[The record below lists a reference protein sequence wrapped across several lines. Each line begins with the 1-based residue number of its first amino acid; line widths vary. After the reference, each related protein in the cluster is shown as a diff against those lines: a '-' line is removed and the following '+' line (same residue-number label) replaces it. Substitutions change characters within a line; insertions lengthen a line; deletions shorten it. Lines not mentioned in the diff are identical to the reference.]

1 MRLIGRRAIALV
13 VITHNQEYLAD
24 SASMALIKDEWIK
37 DITIGAFTPNPADTL
52 KYGKNAING
61 VNRYVINDE
70 RYPKVYLK
78 FVNAMKKVETPAPA
92 KKER

>member
-13 VITHNQEYLAD
+13 VITYNQEYLAD
-24 SASMALIKDEWIK
+24 SASD
-37 DITIGAFTPNPADTL
+37 TI

-61 VNRYVINDE
+61 VNKYVINDE
-70 RYPKVYLK
+70 RYPKAYLK
-78 FVNAMKKVETPAPA
+78 FINAMKKVETPVAV